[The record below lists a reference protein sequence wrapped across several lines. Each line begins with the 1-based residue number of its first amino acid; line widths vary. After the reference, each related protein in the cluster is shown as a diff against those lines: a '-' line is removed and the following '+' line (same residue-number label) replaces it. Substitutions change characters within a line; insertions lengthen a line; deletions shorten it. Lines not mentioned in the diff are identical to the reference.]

1 MASVRGCGGEAVAPP
16 TAERGRNLSGMLD
29 NASPIQRGF
38 RIWLSL
44 VPAIMK
50 EAYSALS
57 TQVLMD
63 KVLV

>member
-1 MASVRGCGGEAVAPP
+1 MAFL
-16 TAERGRNLSGMLD
+16 TAERSRDLSGTLD